1 MACKITS
8 LEAATTIGIN
18 IGKNTFHLIGLDK
31 KGAIVLRQ
39 KLSRRQVDSRLANSP
54 CPLCPRSDYWR
65 PSGLINRANRA
76 HFSERTD
83 RCR

>member
-8 LEAATTIGIN
+8 LEAATTIGID
-18 IGKNTFHLIGLDK
+18 IGRQEYTFHLIGLDK

-54 CPLCPRSDYWR
+54 CPLCPRSDY
-65 PSGLINRANRA
+65 
-76 HFSERTD
+76 
-83 RCR
+83 